1 MMVAHQIG
9 VSDGRLEDGPTHKR
23 HHQSCLVFLVSTFSR
38 SFFAPQELGSRWPWK
53 SVPIRRN
60 GASAFSL

>member
-9 VSDGRLEDGPTHKR
+9 AIASRLEGGPTHNR
-23 HHQSCLVFLVSTFSR
+23 QHQSCLAFPVSTFSR
-38 SFFAPQELGSRWPWK
+38 FFFAPQELGSRWPWK

-60 GASAFSL
+60 GASAFSS